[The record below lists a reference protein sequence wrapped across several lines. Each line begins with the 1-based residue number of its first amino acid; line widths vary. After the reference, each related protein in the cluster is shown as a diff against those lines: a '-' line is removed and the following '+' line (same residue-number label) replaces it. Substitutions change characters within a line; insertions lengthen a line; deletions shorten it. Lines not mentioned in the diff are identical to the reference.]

1 MIQDI
6 STAAS
11 AEASGR
17 ASARRNSKS
26 TDSAKIRLLDGAV
39 KINDKLYSLHSDQ
52 IFPSIARCRGYN
64 PFTAL
69 LFVLC
74 LVVVLC

>member
-26 TDSAKIRLLDGAV
+26 TDTAKIRLLDGAV
-39 KINDKLYSLHSDQ
+39 KINDKLYWVKPKYCG
-52 IFPSIARCRGYN
+52 I
-64 PFTAL
+64 
-69 LFVLC
+69 
-74 LVVVLC
+74 